1 MRNRKYQLILSI
13 IQEMEQR
20 APGTSWE
27 MKVDSTT
34 VTAYHCDARKM
45 ANVIPTQKY
54 GTPNYM
60 YSYVHFRNL

>member
-1 MRNRKYQLILSI
+1 
-13 IQEMEQR
+13 MEQK

-54 GTPNYM
+54 GKPNYM